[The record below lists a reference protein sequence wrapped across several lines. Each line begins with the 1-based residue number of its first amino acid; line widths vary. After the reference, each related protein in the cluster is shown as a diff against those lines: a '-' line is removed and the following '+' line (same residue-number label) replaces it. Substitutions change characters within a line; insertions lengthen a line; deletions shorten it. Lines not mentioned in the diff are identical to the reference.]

1 MEHVEVKVSGEY
13 ACFSR
18 PEMKVERVSYEVPTP
33 SAARGMLD
41 AILWKPEMRW
51 HVLRIDVLKP
61 IRFIALK
68 RNEVQSKIPM
78 RGGALTWMKDSS
90 KFVPQTAG
98 AGSDDATPR
107 NTLAL
112 RDVSYIIRA
121 APLVFDRSGDN
132 TPKKYVEMFRR
143 RVEKGQCHSVPCLGC
158 REFAA
163 RFEPPEGGETPI
175 DETLD
180 LGMMLYDI
188 VFNPDEKSW
197 RPVFFP
203 ARMER
208 GTVVTDAEKALADA
222 KVRREVLSCSYRR

>member
-1 MEHVEVKVSGEY
+1 MEHVEVKIGGEF

-51 HVLRIDVLKP
+51 HVLSIDVLKP

-68 RNEVQSKIPM
+68 RNEVQSKVPM
-78 RGGALTWMKDSS
+78 KDGVLAWMKDPA
-90 KFVPQTAG
+90 KFTPQAAG
-98 AGSDDATPR
+98 AGSKDATPR

-112 RDVSYIIRA
+112 REVSYIVRA
-121 APLVFDRSGDN
+121 EPVVFERTGDN
-132 TPKKYVEMFRR
+132 TPKKYIEMFRR

-158 REFAA
+158 REFPA
-163 RFEPPEGGETPI
+163 RFEPPDGTEAPI
-175 DETLD
+175 GETLD

-188 VFNPDEKSW
+188 VFDPDAKTW

-208 GTVVTDAEKALADA
+208 GRVVTEVARALADET
-222 KVRREVLSCSYRR
+222 VRREVMACSYRR